1 MSRLWIILL
10 AVSSRRPYKIGIYT
24 CAKPVHLAIFVA
36 HRVIILDTVRKQ
48 QLCSF
53 TARLPPRSNTSLGRL
68 AAEFCQH
75 LVCLVQHI
83 ALLVDCHVVWVLMA
97 VSMQSDLMALVPD
110 CSAILWERLEGVA
123 GDEPC
128 RLDVVFVVQFEQ
140 SLDTDCAG
148 KDSCCDSQTRRL
160 LTCWEGNLPLLMS
173 LVESSP
179 PYEPSHPATASM
191 STPRTSCQSQPLE

>member
-1 MSRLWIILL
+1 M
-10 AVSSRRPYKIGIYT
+10 
-24 CAKPVHLAIFVA
+24 A
-36 HRVIILDTVRKQ
+36 HRVVVLNAVRKQ

-53 TARLPPRSNTSLGRL
+53 TTSLPPWSNTSLGRF
-68 AAEFCQH
+68 AAELGQH

-83 ALLVDCHVVWVLMA
+83 ALLIDCHVVWVLMT
-97 VSMQSDLMALVPD
+97 VSVQSNLMPFIPD
-110 CSAILWERLEGVA
+110 CGTILWERLESVSRN
-123 GDEPC
+123 EPC
-128 RLDVVFVVQFEQ
+128 GFDVVFVVQFQQ

-160 LTCWEGNLPLLMS
+160 LTCSEGNVPLLMS

-191 STPRTSCQSQPLE
+191 STPVTYSQ